1 MIMKHGFGIIG
12 TGAIAD
18 FHAKS
23 IMQIK
28 DAELFAVYDIDHKKS
43 KAFGEKYHCASC
55 NNQDVLLKDK
65 RIDIVCICTPSGLH
79 LEPALSSIGYGKH
92 CIIEKPLEVTLERCD
107 MIIDAAKRKGVLI
120 EGIFPSRFLPVNQE
134 IRKAIDENRFGKFV
148 LGDAYVKWFRSQE
161 YYDSVKWRGT
171 WKFDGGGALMN
182 QAIHSVDLLQWYMG
196 PVVSVQA
203 LTACLGHSNIEVE
216 DSAVAILKFA
226 NGALGVIEGTVAVF
240 PGSYKRIEILGTEGS
255 VVMEEDKLVAWRFLK
270 ETNVDDTIRKLHSG
284 SPDSGG
290 GVSNPMAINIT
301 GHKCQIEDMI
311 MSLDKGN
318 KPMIDGHEARK
329 SVEIVLNIYK
339 SAGKGELVK
348 M

>member
-1 MIMKHGFGIIG
+1 MKHGFGIIG

-18 FHAKS
+18 LHARS

-28 DAELFAVYDIDHKKS
+28 NADLFAVYDIDRKKS
-43 KAFGEKYHCASC
+43 KAFGEKFKCVSC
-55 NNQDVLLKDK
+55 DDPDVLLEDK

-79 LEPALSSIGYGKH
+79 LEPALSAIGNGKH
-92 CIIEKPLEVTLERCD
+92 CIIEKPLEVNLERCD
-107 MIIDAAKRKGVLI
+107 KIIDAAKRKGVLI
-120 EGIFPSRFLPVNQE
+120 AGIFPSRFLPVNQE
-134 IRKAIDENRFGKFV
+134 IKKAVDEKRFGKFV

-171 WKFDGGGALMN
+171 WEFDGGGALMN
-182 QAIHSVDLLQWYMG
+182 QGIHSVDLLQWYLG
-196 PVVSVQA
+196 PVESVQA
-203 LTACLGHSNIEVE
+203 LATCVGHSNIEVE
-216 DSAVAILKFA
+216 DTIVANLKFA
-226 NGALGVIEGTVAVF
+226 NGALGVIEATVAVF

-255 VVMEEDKLVAWRFLK
+255 VILEEDKLTAWKFLK
-270 ETNVDDTIRKLHSG
+270 ETKVDDAIRKLHSG
-284 SPDSGG
+284 ASDSGG

-301 GHKCQIEDMI
+301 GHKYQIEDMI

-318 KPMIDGHEARK
+318 KPMVDGIEARK

-339 SAGKGELVK
+339 SSKSGGTVK

>member
-1 MIMKHGFGIIG
+1 MKHGFGIIG
-12 TGAIAD
+12 TGAVAD
-18 FHAKS
+18 LHAKS
-23 IMQIK
+23 IMRIK

-43 KAFGEKYHCASC
+43 KAFGEKFNCASC
-55 NNQDVLLKDK
+55 DDLDVLLKDK

-79 LEPALSSIGYGKH
+79 LEPAVRAIDYGKH

-120 EGIFPSRFLPVNQE
+120 EGIFPSRFMPVNQE
-134 IRKAIDENRFGKFV
+134 IRKAIDEKRFGKFV

-196 PVVSVQA
+196 PVESVQA
-203 LTACLGHSNIEVE
+203 LTTCLGHSNIEVE
-216 DSAVAILKFA
+216 DTAVAILKFA

-240 PGSYKRIEILGTEGS
+240 PGSFKRIEILGTEGS
-255 VVMEEDKLVAWRFLK
+255 VIMEEDKLITWKFLK
-270 ETNVDDTIRKLHSG
+270 ESNNDDHIRKLHTGLS
-284 SPDSGG
+284 DSGG
-290 GVSNPMAINIT
+290 GVSNPMSINIT

-311 MSLDKGN
+311 MSLDTGN
-318 KPMIDGHEARK
+318 KPMVDGHEARK

-339 SAGKGELVK
+339 SSETGALVK